1 MSKREIK
8 LDKFGISRKRY
19 KELCGFCEQYPEWKS
34 ALKDYSFV
42 KGVSY
47 DLSPKSITNAINSP
61 VEDAAIKMDRYISNC
76 SIIEE
81 AAKKADPENWEFIID
96 SACYELP
103 INYLIT
109 VKGMN
114 LSQFPFYKRRRYF
127 FYILDQMKK

>member
-1 MSKREIK
+1 MSKRERK

-34 ALKDYSFV
+34 ALKDYSFI

-47 DLSPKSITNAINSP
+47 DPSPKSITNSINSP

>member
-34 ALKDYSFV
+34 ALKDYSFI

-47 DLSPKSITNAINSP
+47 DPSPKSITNAINSP
-61 VEDAAIKMDRYISNC
+61 VEDATIKMDRFISNC
-76 SIIEE
+76 NIIEE

>member
-8 LDKFGISRKRY
+8 LYKFGISRKRY

-47 DLSPKSITNAINSP
+47 DPSPKSITNSINSP

>member
-34 ALKDYSFV
+34 ALKDYSFI

-47 DLSPKSITNAINSP
+47 DPSPKGKTNAINSP

-76 SIIEE
+76 NIIE
-81 AAKKADPENWEFIID
+81 KRQRKPILRIGSLIID